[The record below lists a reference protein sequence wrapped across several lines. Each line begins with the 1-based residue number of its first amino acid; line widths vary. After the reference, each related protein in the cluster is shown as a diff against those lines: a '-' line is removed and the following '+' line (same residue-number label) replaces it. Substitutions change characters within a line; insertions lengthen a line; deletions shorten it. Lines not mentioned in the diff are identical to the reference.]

1 MPDITVEEFA
11 QDVGV
16 SVKRIQEQLVE
27 AGLSNKNAE
36 DVISDVEKSKLLSF
50 LRKKHGKDSG
60 DGPRKITLRRKTI
73 SELKVPVASQ
83 GRAKPRSKTVSIE
96 FRKRRTYAKRSDL
109 TDTAKEE
116 KKVKASEEKI
126 QEPEIES
133 SEAKNDEL
141 PIKKEVADNKPE
153 RVVDVVQKPEENE
166 TINQENLLQGKNEV
180 KSMPIQNLPESEV
193 KKVTTKDKKK
203 KKEQVHHKREELHVT
218 SKTSGKRRKKTYIKP
233 VIPQQKNK
241 QHGFEKP
248 TAPIVREVE
257 IPENISVS
265 ELGQRMSVKGSE
277 VVKILMG
284 LGTMTTINQIID
296 QETAILVVEEIGHN
310 GIALKEENIEED
322 LANLIQYK
330 DKPKTR
336 PAVITVMG
344 HVDHGKTTLLDFI
357 RKTKVVDGEAGGITQ
372 HIGAYEVETSKGKLT
387 FIDTPGH
394 AAFSSM
400 RARGANTTDIVVLV
414 VAANDGIKPQTEEAI
429 NHAKAADVSIVVAI
443 NKIDLDGA
451 DPDKVKGDLAALDL
465 TPDDWGG
472 NTQMVPV
479 SAIKGDGIEDLL
491 ERIALEAEILELK
504 ANYEGAAQGVVI
516 ESELDKFKGSV
527 STFLIQN
534 GTLKVGDLVVSGNA
548 MGKIKSIVN
557 SDGNKIKQAGPS
569 AAVEVLGLNS
579 VPTAGDQ
586 FQVVKNDKQA
596 REISEYR
603 TSKEKEKKLLK
614 QKDESVGDLF
624 ETLGQETKK
633 VLNVIVKTDVGGT
646 CEAVVAALHDLGND
660 KAKVKLVSSGVGGIS
675 ESDANLAVAVESIIL
690 GFNVRADNA
699 AKKIIEEENIPLSYH
714 SIIYELLDDV
724 KARMSGLLDP
734 IIKEEILGTSEVL
747 EVFNSPKFGQVAGCN
762 VIEGNVLRNKP
773 VRVLRDDIVIFEGE
787 LNSLR
792 RFKEDV
798 NEVKNGNECGMGIK
812 NYKDIKPG
820 DKIEVFDRKEEA
832 QQI

>member
-1 MPDITVEEFA
+1 MAITVKDFA
-11 QDVGV
+11 KTLKISD
-16 SVKRIQEQLVE
+16 KALVDRMQK
-27 AGLSNKNAE
+27 AGLS
-36 DVISDVEKSKLLSF
+36 
-50 LRKKHGKDSG
+50 H
-60 DGPRKITLRRKTI
+60 
-73 SELKVPVASQ
+73 
-83 GRAKPRSKTVSIE
+83 SKTSDEITATDKQALLKFLKGTKTQSKSVKSESGVTVTSKGKSSSAISTNKSYSDNIE
-96 FRKRRTYAKRSDL
+96 AKR
-109 TDTAKEE
+109 AA
-116 KKVKASEEKI
+116 ASE
-126 QEPEIES
+126 Q
-133 SEAKNDEL
+133 L
-141 PIKKEVADNKPE
+141 
-153 RVVDVVQKPEENE
+153 
-166 TINQENLLQGKNEV
+166 
-180 KSMPIQNLPESEV
+180 
-193 KKVTTKDKKK
+193 
-203 KKEQVHHKREELHVT
+203 KEQQTKREEQLKAATKQKQEQRNKFAKKNEEKQNTQPVNVKDQL
-218 SKTSGKRRKKTYIKP
+218 SSAVSAYKRKEGSNFEDSQHQFEAPKELIKKDI
-233 VIPQQKNK
+233 
-241 QHGFEKP
+241 
-248 TAPIVREVE
+248 E
-257 IPENISVS
+257 IPSNIQVG
-265 ELGQRMSVKGSE
+265 ELAKLMAVKGGE
-277 VVKILMG
+277 VVKNLMS
-284 LGTMTTINQIID
+284 LGVIATLNDFID

-310 GIALKEENIEED
+310 GIAIEEEDLEED

-330 DKPKTR
+330 DEPKSR

-429 NHAKAADVSIVVAI
+429 NHAKAAGVSIVVAI
-443 NKIDLDGA
+443 NKIDIDGA
-451 DPDKVKGDLAALDL
+451 DAEKVKGDLAAKDL

-479 SAIKGDGIEDLL
+479 SALKGDGVDDLL

-504 ANYEGAAQGVVI
+504 AHYDGAAQGVVI
-516 ESELDKFKGSV
+516 ESELDKFRGAV

-557 SDGNKIKQAGPS
+557 SDGDKIKQAGPS
-569 AAVEVLGLNS
+569 AAIEVLGLNS

-596 REISEYR
+596 REIAEYR
-603 TSKEKEKKLLK
+603 STKEKEKKLLK

-624 ETLGQETKK
+624 ETLGQEAKK

-646 CEAVVAALHDLGND
+646 CEAILAALHDLGNE
-660 KAKVKLVSSGVGGIS
+660 KAKVKIVSSGVGGIS

-699 AKKIIEEENIPLSYH
+699 AKKIIEDEVIPLSYH

-734 IIKEEILGTSEVL
+734 IIKEEIVGTAEVL

-812 NYKDIKPG
+812 NYKDIKVG

-832 QQI
+832 QTI

>member
-1 MPDITVEEFA
+1 LAITVKDFA
-11 QDVGV
+11 KTLKISDKALIDRMQ
-16 SVKRIQEQLVE
+16 K
-27 AGLSNKNAE
+27 AGLSHSSE
-36 DVISDVEKSKLLSF
+36 SDEVTASDKQALLRFLKGTKTQSQSIKS
-50 LRKKHGKDSG
+50 DSG
-60 DGPRKITLRRKTI
+60 VTVTSKGKSSLST
-73 SELKVPVASQ
+73 AS
-83 GRAKPRSKTVSIE
+83 KKSYSDNIE
-96 FRKRRTYAKRSDL
+96 AKR
-109 TDTAKEE
+109 AA
-116 KKVKASEEKI
+116 ASE
-126 QEPEIES
+126 Q
-133 SEAKNDEL
+133 L
-141 PIKKEVADNKPE
+141 
-153 RVVDVVQKPEENE
+153 
-166 TINQENLLQGKNEV
+166 
-180 KSMPIQNLPESEV
+180 
-193 KKVTTKDKKK
+193 
-203 KKEQVHHKREELHVT
+203 KEQQTKREEQLKAAT
-218 SKTSGKRRKKTYIKP
+218 KQK
-233 VIPQQKNK
+233 QEQKNK
-241 QHGFEKP
+241 FAKKVEVKQDLKSVDVKDQLSSAVSAYKRKEGANFEDSKHQFE
-248 TAPIVREVE
+248 APKEFIKKDIEVPST
-257 IPENISVS
+257 IQVG
-265 ELGQRMSVKGSE
+265 ELAKSMAVKGGE
-277 VVKILMG
+277 VVKNLMS
-284 LGTMTTINQIID
+284 LGVIATLNDFLD

-310 GIALKEENIEED
+310 GVAVQEENLEED
-322 LANLIQYK
+322 LANLIQYN
-330 DKPKTR
+330 DEPKIR

-372 HIGAYEVETSKGKLT
+372 HIGAYEVDTSKGKLT

-429 NHAKAADVSIVVAI
+429 NHAKAAGVSIVVAI
-443 NKIDLDGA
+443 NKMDLDGA
-451 DPDKVKGDLAALDL
+451 DPEKVKGDLAAKDL

-472 NTQMVPV
+472 NIQMVPV
-479 SAIKGDGIEDLL
+479 SALKGDGVDDLL

-504 ANYEGAAQGVVI
+504 AHHEGAAQGVII
-516 ESELDKFKGSV
+516 ESELDKFRGSV

-548 MGKIKSIVN
+548 IGKIKSIVN

-579 VPTAGDQ
+579 VPTAGDK

-603 TSKEKEKKLLK
+603 TTKEKEKKLLK
-614 QKDESVGDLF
+614 QKDESAGDLF
-624 ETLGQETKK
+624 ETLGQESKK

-646 CEAVVAALHDLGND
+646 CEAILAALNDLGNE
-660 KAKVKLVSSGVGGIS
+660 KAKVKIVSSGVGGIS

-690 GFNVRADNA
+690 GFNVRADNS
-699 AKKIIEEENIPLSYH
+699 AKKIIEEEAIPLSYH

-734 IIKEEILGTSEVL
+734 IIKEEIVGTAEVL

-832 QQI
+832 QTI

>member
-1 MPDITVEEFA
+1 MAITVKDFA
-11 QDVGV
+11 KTLKISDKALIERMQ
-16 SVKRIQEQLVE
+16 K
-27 AGLSNKNAE
+27 AGLSHSKESDEITASDKQALLKFLKGTKTQSKSVKSESGVTVTSKGKSSSAISTNKSY
-36 DVISDVEKSKLLSF
+36 SDN
-50 LRKKHGKDSG
+50 
-60 DGPRKITLRRKTI
+60 
-73 SELKVPVASQ
+73 
-83 GRAKPRSKTVSIE
+83 IE
-96 FRKRRTYAKRSDL
+96 AKR
-109 TDTAKEE
+109 AA
-116 KKVKASEEKI
+116 ASE
-126 QEPEIES
+126 Q
-133 SEAKNDEL
+133 L
-141 PIKKEVADNKPE
+141 
-153 RVVDVVQKPEENE
+153 
-166 TINQENLLQGKNEV
+166 
-180 KSMPIQNLPESEV
+180 
-193 KKVTTKDKKK
+193 
-203 KKEQVHHKREELHVT
+203 KEQQTKREEQLKAATKQKQEQRNKFAKKNEEKQNVQPINVKDQL
-218 SKTSGKRRKKTYIKP
+218 SSAVNAYKRREGSNFEDSQHQFEAPKELIKKDI
-233 VIPQQKNK
+233 
-241 QHGFEKP
+241 
-248 TAPIVREVE
+248 E
-257 IPENISVS
+257 IPSNIQVG
-265 ELGQRMSVKGSE
+265 ELAKLMAVKGGE
-277 VVKILMG
+277 VVKNLMG
-284 LGTMTTINQIID
+284 LGVIATLNDIID

-310 GIALKEENIEED
+310 GVAIEEENLEED

-330 DKPKTR
+330 DEPKSR

-429 NHAKAADVSIVVAI
+429 NHAKAAGVSIVVAI

-451 DPDKVKGDLAALDL
+451 DPEKVKGDLAAKDL

-479 SAIKGDGIEDLL
+479 SALKGDGVDELL

-504 ANYEGAAQGVVI
+504 AHYEGAAQGVVI
-516 ESELDKFKGSV
+516 ESQLDKFRGSV

-534 GTLKVGDLVVSGNA
+534 GILKVGDLVVSGNS

-557 SDGNKIKQAGPS
+557 SDGDKIKQAGPS
-569 AAVEVLGLNS
+569 AAIEVLGLNS

-596 REISEYR
+596 REIAEYR
-603 TSKEKEKKLLK
+603 STKEKEKKLLK

-624 ETLGQETKK
+624 ETLGQEAKK
-633 VLNVIVKTDVGGT
+633 VLNVIIKTDVGGT
-646 CEAVVAALHDLGND
+646 CEAIIAALHDLGNE
-660 KAKVKLVSSGVGGIS
+660 KAKVKIVSSGVGGIS

-699 AKKIIEEENIPLSYH
+699 AKKIIEDEVIPLSYH

-724 KARMSGLLDP
+724 KARMSGMLDP
-734 IIKEEILGTSEVL
+734 IIKEEIVGTAEVL

-812 NYKDIKPG
+812 NYKDIKAG

-832 QQI
+832 QTI

>member
-1 MPDITVEEFA
+1 LGITVKDFA
-11 QDVGV
+11 KTLKISDKALIERMQ
-16 SVKRIQEQLVE
+16 K
-27 AGLSNKNAE
+27 AGLSHSKESDEITASDKQALLKFLKGTKTQSKSVKSESGVTVTSKGKSSSAISTNKSY
-36 DVISDVEKSKLLSF
+36 SDN
-50 LRKKHGKDSG
+50 
-60 DGPRKITLRRKTI
+60 
-73 SELKVPVASQ
+73 
-83 GRAKPRSKTVSIE
+83 IE
-96 FRKRRTYAKRSDL
+96 AKR
-109 TDTAKEE
+109 AA
-116 KKVKASEEKI
+116 ASE
-126 QEPEIES
+126 Q
-133 SEAKNDEL
+133 L
-141 PIKKEVADNKPE
+141 
-153 RVVDVVQKPEENE
+153 
-166 TINQENLLQGKNEV
+166 
-180 KSMPIQNLPESEV
+180 
-193 KKVTTKDKKK
+193 
-203 KKEQVHHKREELHVT
+203 KEQQTKREEQLKAATKQKQEQRNKFAKKNEEKQNAQPINVKDQL
-218 SKTSGKRRKKTYIKP
+218 SSAVNAYKRKEGSDFEDSQHQFEAPKELIKKDI
-233 VIPQQKNK
+233 
-241 QHGFEKP
+241 
-248 TAPIVREVE
+248 E
-257 IPENISVS
+257 IPSNIQVG
-265 ELGQRMSVKGSE
+265 ELAKLMALKGGE
-277 VVKILMG
+277 VVKNLMS
-284 LGTMTTINQIID
+284 LGVIATLNDFID

-310 GIALKEENIEED
+310 GIAIEEEDLEED

-330 DKPKTR
+330 DEPKSR

-429 NHAKAADVSIVVAI
+429 NHAKAAGVSIVVAI

-451 DPDKVKGDLAALDL
+451 DPEKVKGDLAAKDL

-479 SAIKGDGIEDLL
+479 SALKGDGVDELL

-504 ANYEGAAQGVVI
+504 AHYEGAAQGVVI
-516 ESELDKFKGSV
+516 ESQLDKFRGSV

-534 GTLKVGDLVVSGNA
+534 GTLKVGDLVVSGNS

-557 SDGNKIKQAGPS
+557 SDGDKIKQAGPS
-569 AAVEVLGLNS
+569 AAIEVLGLNS

-596 REISEYR
+596 REIAEYR
-603 TSKEKEKKLLK
+603 STKEKEKKLLK

-624 ETLGQETKK
+624 ETLGQEAKK
-633 VLNVIVKTDVGGT
+633 VLNVIIKTDVGGT
-646 CEAVVAALHDLGND
+646 CEAIIAALHDLGNE
-660 KAKVKLVSSGVGGIS
+660 KAKVKIVSSGVGGIS

-699 AKKIIEEENIPLSYH
+699 AKKIIEDEVIPLSYH

-724 KARMSGLLDP
+724 KARMSGMLDP
-734 IIKEEILGTSEVL
+734 IIKEEIVGTAEVL

-812 NYKDIKPG
+812 NYKDIKAG

-832 QQI
+832 QTI

>member
-1 MPDITVEEFA
+1 MAITVKDFA
-11 QDVGV
+11 KTLKISDKALLERMQ
-16 SVKRIQEQLVE
+16 K
-27 AGLSNKNAE
+27 AGLSHSSE
-36 DVISDVEKSKLLSF
+36 SDEVTASDKQALLKFLKGAKTQSKSVKS
-50 LRKKHGKDSG
+50 DSG
-60 DGPRKITLRRKTI
+60 VTVTSKGKSSSST
-73 SELKVPVASQ
+73 AS
-83 GRAKPRSKTVSIE
+83 KKSYSDNIE
-96 FRKRRTYAKRSDL
+96 AKR
-109 TDTAKEE
+109 AA
-116 KKVKASEEKI
+116 ASE
-126 QEPEIES
+126 Q
-133 SEAKNDEL
+133 L
-141 PIKKEVADNKPE
+141 
-153 RVVDVVQKPEENE
+153 
-166 TINQENLLQGKNEV
+166 
-180 KSMPIQNLPESEV
+180 
-193 KKVTTKDKKK
+193 
-203 KKEQVHHKREELHVT
+203 KEQQTKREEQLKAA
-218 SKTSGKRRKKTYIKP
+218 SKQKQEQRNKFAKKNEAKQNQKPIDIKDQLSSAVNAYKRKEGSNFEDSKHQFEAPKEFIKKDI
-233 VIPQQKNK
+233 
-241 QHGFEKP
+241 
-248 TAPIVREVE
+248 EVPST
-257 IPENISVS
+257 IQVG
-265 ELGQRMSVKGSE
+265 ELAKLMAVKGGE
-277 VVKILMG
+277 VVKNLMS
-284 LGTMTTINQIID
+284 LGVIATLNDFID

-310 GIALKEENIEED
+310 GIAVQEENLEED
-322 LANLIQYK
+322 LANLIQYS
-330 DKPKTR
+330 DEPKTR

-429 NHAKAADVSIVVAI
+429 NHAKAAGVSIVVAI

-451 DPDKVKGDLAALDL
+451 DSEKVKGDLAAKDL

-472 NTQMVPV
+472 NIQMVPI
-479 SAIKGDGIEDLL
+479 SALKGDGVDELL

-504 ANYEGAAQGVVI
+504 AHYEGAAQGVVI
-516 ESELDKFKGSV
+516 ESELDKFRGSV

-548 MGKIKSIVN
+548 IGKIKSIVD

-579 VPTAGDQ
+579 VPAAGDK

-603 TSKEKEKKLLK
+603 TTKEKEKKLLK

-624 ETLGQETKK
+624 ESLGQDSKK

-646 CEAVVAALHDLGND
+646 CEAIIAALSELGTE
-660 KAKVKLVSSGVGGIS
+660 KAMVKIVSSGVGGIS

-690 GFNVRADNA
+690 GFNVRADNS
-699 AKKIIEEENIPLSYH
+699 AKKIIEEEAIPLSYH

-734 IIKEEILGTSEVL
+734 IIKEEIVGTAEVL

-832 QQI
+832 QTI